1 MADPTVK
8 RLLATAEQQPET
20 VKILDF
26 LKSQKAVP
34 LMETSLPAGE
44 NVYGR
49 FTPALNFLQ
58 VAPSSTESDMLHEL
72 THAAQFAMEKQFRK
86 SRSNQFTEAYSKLV
100 GESTVSGE
108 QVDALTAKLDPKS
121 SKQMRPY
128 RRSPVELQ
136 AFAVADSVFPD
147 QKIPEMRPPG
157 PHVNATLATEF
168 MILLDLAD
176 RGNKKNRKLTS
187 R

>member
-1 MADPTVK
+1 MADATVQ
-8 RLLATAEQQPET
+8 RLLKTATEQPET
-20 VKILDF
+20 VQIMDL
-26 LKSQKAVP
+26 LRRRNAVP
-34 LMETSLPAGE
+34 GMETSLPAGE

-72 THAAQFAMEKQFRK
+72 THAAQFALERQFRK
-86 SRSNQFTEAYSKLV
+86 SESNQFTEAYSKLV
-100 GESTVSGE
+100 GTSTVEGQ
-108 QVDALTAKLDPKS
+108 QVDSVVTKLDPKS

-128 RRSPVELQ
+128 RRAPVELQ
-136 AFAVADSVFPD
+136 AFAVADSVYPD
-147 QKIPEMRPPG
+147 QKIVETRQPN

-168 MILLDLAD
+168 MILLDLAERD
-176 RGNKKNRKLTS
+176 AKKNRKPTS